1 MSLRTRVLEDDG
13 ALHSGVRTKSLTNI
27 LARDL
32 TKIAA
37 AALMVETSAWLALP
51 VTSARFF
58 AQTPVLHI
66 DQSGGAPVTGQVRF
80 RVIGYT
86 RFGEQV
92 QLTTPWGSITA
103 VNSNFLYLS
112 TAFHIVLSVEYQC
125 VAPGLDFL
133 TTLSCGVF
141 PNFARVEDATNHY
154 VWGDNMGIGL
164 PLRPGLLPRAKFTK
178 GVDGLGGQHSVE
190 AIAADSYASEAPFDV
205 IAFSVFNHTTG
216 VIWRTQDNIVVG
228 RVASGFAPEPNK
240 VTIETFG
247 SVVNEVGGGAVT
259 QAVTDALQVSIVMHT
274 SKTKIAGSR
283 LNDLPA

>member
-141 PNFARVEDATNHY
+141 PNFARVEDASNHY

-164 PLRPGLLPRAKFTK
+164 PLRPSLIPRSKLTP
-178 GVDGLGGQHSVE
+178 STSTY
-190 AIAADSYASEAPFDV
+190 AAEAPFDV
-205 IAFSVFNHTTG
+205 IALSVFNHTTG

-247 SVVNEVGGGAVT
+247 SVTNEVGGGAVT
-259 QAVTDALQVSIVMHT
+259 QAVTDAIQVSIVMHT

>member
-1 MSLRTRVLEDDG
+1 MSLRTRVMEDDG
-13 ALHSGVRTKSLTNI
+13 ALHSGARTKSLTNI
-27 LARDL
+27 ISRDL

-37 AALMVETSAWLALP
+37 ATLMVETSAWLALP

-103 VNSNFLYLS
+103 VNNNFLYLS

-164 PLRPGLLPRAKFTK
+164 PLRPNQIPRAKMTLAL
-178 GVDGLGGQHSVE
+178 DGGGLPIPGS
-190 AIAADSYASEAPFDV
+190 DTYTSEAPFDV
-205 IAFSVFNHTTG
+205 IAFNVFNHTTG

-228 RVASGFAPEPNK
+228 RVASGFSPEPNK

-247 SVVNEVGGGAVT
+247 SVTNEVGGGAVT

-274 SKTKIAGSR
+274 TKTKIAGSR

>member
-27 LARDL
+27 LGRDL

-80 RVIGYT
+80 RVLGYN

-92 QLTTPWGSITA
+92 RETTPWGSITA
-103 VNSNFLYLS
+103 VNSNFLYLA

-141 PNFARVEDATNHY
+141 PNFARVEDASNHY
-154 VWGDNMGIGL
+154 VWGENQGIGL
-164 PLRPGLLPRAKFTK
+164 PMRPGLIPRAKLTP
-178 GVDGLGGQHSVE
+178 ST
-190 AIAADSYASEAPFDV
+190 STYTSEAPFDV
-205 IAFSVFNHTTG
+205 LAFSVFNHTTG
-216 VIWRTQDNIVVG
+216 VIWRTQDNVIVG

-247 SVVNEVGGGAVT
+247 SVTNEVGGGAVV
-259 QAVTDALQVSIVMHT
+259 QAATDALQVSIVMHT